1 MSNNSRLNILDLP
14 NEILLIIINKL
25 NMVDVLYSLADIN
38 ERFNRLIFDPL
49 YIYNLDMTIITTKLM
64 FRHSLS
70 IDNQI
75 LDRICENVLPR
86 IHHHVNKLTLEPNS
100 MERVLY
106 SSNYSQLYSLSLVD
120 FQEEMLLQYLT
131 EGDTILR
138 NLLAEQITDLTI
150 DIYVKLIS
158 PPLSKTLS
166 NLFASILSLCKRL
179 NHLNFCQLSNYR
191 SLSIEIYKLS
201 LTSCMSSTL
210 RTLIINV
217 ETFNDCL
224 YLLDGRLQCLST
236 LIIHVEDISI
246 ASSTIDNT
254 KKLLKLKHF
263 SLISFNRTE
272 KYDNFVVP
280 LLRRM
285 INLEELKLYLS
296 ILRINSTYVNG
307 VQLYDDILIYM
318 PRLKKFYFCIE
329 ASVYNKDIRIDL
341 PSNEDIQNSFM
352 RREYGPIG
360 SYIQP
365 ILIERGIS
373 RCHIYS
379 LPYQFEHFFYLN
391 NYFKSGI
398 FDKVQYLMMMELHPF
413 EHNFFKIIS
422 EDFCFLK
429 ELHIINNKSQKEKQQ
444 SSTLIIFRHLAI
456 LDLIDAHIDY
466 AEQFLFD
473 KNTHLP
479 RLRYLRILYE
489 SLRMVT
495 NNFTNDEARLTCG
508 KVKYLEIHE
517 PFVRPK
523 NFHEYFPLL

>member
-1 MSNNSRLNILDLP
+1 
-14 NEILLIIINKL
+14 
-25 NMVDVLYSLADIN
+25 MVDVLYSLVDIN
-38 ERFNRLIFDPL
+38 ERFNRLIFNPL
-49 YIYNLDMTIITTKLM
+49 YIYNLDMTIITTKLI

-86 IHHHVNKLTLEPNS
+86 IRHHVNKLTLEPNS

-106 SSNYSQLYSLSLVD
+106 SFNYSQLYSLSLVD

-150 DIYVKLIS
+150 DIHIKLIS

-166 NLFASILSLCKRL
+166 NIFASILSLCKRL

-191 SLSIEIYKLS
+191 CLSIEIYNLS

-224 YLLDGRLQCLST
+224 CLLDGRLQCLST

-263 SLISFNRTE
+263 SLISFNRTD

-352 RREYGPIG
+352 QRGYGPIG

-365 ILIERGIS
+365 ILIERGI
-373 RCHIYS
+373 
-379 LPYQFEHFFYLN
+379 
-391 NYFKSGI
+391 K
-398 FDKVQYLMMMELHPF
+398 
-413 EHNFFKIIS
+413 
-422 EDFCFLK
+422 
-429 ELHIINNKSQKEKQQ
+429 LHITNNKPQKEKQK
-444 SSTLIIFRHLAI
+444 SSTLIIFRHLVI

-473 KNTHLP
+473 KNIHLP
-479 RLRYLRILYE
+479 RLLYLRIRYE

-495 NNFTNDEARLTCG
+495 NNFTNDEARLICG
-508 KVKYLEIHE
+508 KLKFLEIHE